1 MSRPLRVLTSV
12 SAAVVLAVGGLAG
25 CSGGDDPDAASP
37 SGSTSAAGSAAVS
50 PSAAA
55 SVALPAG
62 SEWATAADS
71 GLRFAVPDTWEP
83 IDAQSLASGES
94 NASVDQLL
102 ETMGV
107 TREEFVQSMAGM
119 ELMVMGPAESN
130 FAPNVNVVPNAL
142 SELPPATNLA
152 SELGSIGATTGTP
165 SDETTPLGPA
175 IYVPYSLKSGELDI
189 KGRSIVVGGPNG
201 FVTITVSHV
210 DDQAADAVAATVL
223 STLSPS

>member
-1 MSRPLRVLTSV
+1 MRGTTRVLTSV
-12 SAAVVLAVGGLAG
+12 SAAVLLAVGGLAG
-25 CSGGDDPDAASP
+25 CSGSDDPGAAGTSSSPAAS
-37 SGSTSAAGSAAVS
+37 SSAPA
-50 PSAAA
+50 PAA
-55 SVALPAG
+55 SVALPAA
-62 SEWATAADS
+62 SVWATATES

-83 IDAQSLASGES
+83 IDAETLTSGGS
-94 NASVDQLL
+94 NAAVDQLL

-107 TREEFVQSMAGM
+107 TREEFVASMQGM
-119 ELMVMGPAESN
+119 ELMVMGPVESN

-152 SELGSIGATTGTP
+152 SELDSIGATTGTP

-175 IYVPYSLKSGELDI
+175 ILVPYSLSSGDLDI

-210 DDQAADAVAATVL
+210 DDKAADAVAATLL
-223 STLSPS
+223 STLSAT

>member
-1 MSRPLRVLTSV
+1 MRVLTSV
-12 SAAVVLAVGGLAG
+12 SAAVVLAAGGLAG
-25 CSGGDDPDAASP
+25 CSGGDDPDAAAP
-37 SGSTSAAGSAAVS
+37 SVSSSAASSAS

-55 SVALPAG
+55 PVVLPSG

-83 IDAQSLASGES
+83 IDAAALASGES
-94 NASVDQLL
+94 NAAVDQLL

-142 SELPPATNLA
+142 SELPPAENLA
-152 SELGSIGATTGTP
+152 SELSSIGATTGTP

-175 IYVPYSLKSGELDI
+175 ILVPYSLQSGELDI
-189 KGRSIVVGGPNG
+189 KGRSIVTGGPNG

-210 DDQAADAVAATVL
+210 DDKAADAVAATL
-223 STLSPS
+223 LETLSAT

>member
-1 MSRPLRVLTSV
+1 MSRPIRVLTSV
-12 SAAVVLAVGGLAG
+12 SAAVVLAAGGLAG
-25 CSGGDDPDAASP
+25 CSGGDDPDAAAP
-37 SGSTSAAGSAAVS
+37 SGSTGAASSATAS
-50 PSAAA
+50 PSPVA

-83 IDAQSLASGES
+83 IDAAALAAGES
-94 NASVDQLL
+94 NAAVDQLL

-107 TREEFVQSMAGM
+107 TQEEFVQSMAGM

-142 SELPPATNLA
+142 SELPPAENLA
-152 SELGSIGATTGTP
+152 SELSSIGATTGTP

-175 IYVPYSLKSGELDI
+175 ILVPYSLKSGELDI
-189 KGRSIVVGGPNG
+189 KGRSIVTGGPNG

-210 DDQAADAVAATVL
+210 DDQAADAVAATL
-223 STLSPS
+223 LETLSAT

>member
-1 MSRPLRVLTSV
+1 MRRPMRILTSV
-12 SAAVVLAVGGLAG
+12 SAAALVAVGGLAG
-25 CSGGDDPDAASP
+25 CTGSDDPVATASGAASSASSAPASP
-37 SGSTSAAGSAAVS
+37 S
-50 PSAAA
+50 PAA
-55 SVALPAG
+55 SVELPSG
-62 SEWATAADS
+62 SQWATATDS

-83 IDAQSLASGES
+83 IDAEALASGGS

-107 TREEFVQSMAGM
+107 TREEFVASMQGM
-119 ELMVMGPAESN
+119 ELMVMGPVESR

-142 SELPPATNLA
+142 SELPPASNLA

-175 IYVPYSLKSGELDI
+175 ILVPYSLTSNELDI

-210 DDQAADAVAATVL
+210 DDEKADAVADTLL
-223 STLSPS
+223 STLSAT

>member
-1 MSRPLRVLTSV
+1 MRRPMRILTSV
-12 SAAVVLAVGGLAG
+12 SAAALLAVGGLAG
-25 CSGGDDPDAASP
+25 CSGSDDPGATASGAASAASSAPASP
-37 SGSTSAAGSAAVS
+37 S
-50 PSAAA
+50 PAA

-62 SEWATAADS
+62 SQWATATDS

-83 IDAQSLASGES
+83 IDAETLASGGS

-107 TREEFVQSMAGM
+107 TREEFVASMQGM
-119 ELMVMGPAESN
+119 ELMVMGPVESS

-142 SELPPATNLA
+142 SELPPASNLA
-152 SELGSIGATTGTP
+152 SELDSIGATTGTP
-165 SDETTPLGPA
+165 SDESTPLGPA
-175 IYVPYSLKSGELDI
+175 ILVPYSLTSNELDI

-210 DDQAADAVAATVL
+210 DDEAADAVAATLL
-223 STLSPS
+223 STLSAT